1 MNTRYRWVTVGCAV
15 VILGFAYKFMRT
27 GLSKD
32 ERRLFSHFTQ
42 ANSQENHLTLNSAK
56 NIRLVSY
63 NLWCDYL
70 KPHSIT
76 SLNDRIEG
84 LAEGIKD
91 FDIAL
96 IQEAYI
102 FKTGIAV
109 FTKCASLLIA
119 MMETRGF
126 HYRTSIADFVAP
138 YLGQSGGI
146 VIFSRIPLARTTS
159 RRYRNYSILQF
170 YNYRGFVVGEYLFN
184 SRHLYVVNTHLDPHG
199 AATRT
204 LQVKELAAELVP
216 STPSMEMRIRTL
228 LWVGTLILTII
239 TPLLVTAVR
248 NIKSSY
254 ERWIKLVF
262 GPFSRW
268 QVREN
273 NRKTKQ
279 KEQLSAVRF
288 EYVRQNETICEGGRF
303 DISCP
308 DGKTIDV
315 VEASYGRHDRETCF
329 SSTAKDFDCHYVHSL
344 ASVAALMPRQTELQV
359 LSNKRNYCWFLMGI
373 RNWMIHVMEQGNICS
388 SHTTAISSRYLSGDC
403 GW

>member
-1 MNTRYRWVTVGCAV
+1 
-15 VILGFAYKFMRT
+15 MRT

-119 MMETRGF
+119 TMETRGF

-146 VIFSRIPLARTTS
+146 VIFSRIPLVRTTS

-216 STPSMEMRIRTL
+216 STPSMGNAYSHVVVGGDFNIDNHYPTTSNSSEEYKELLRTMDQAGL
-228 LWVGTLILTII
+228 RSVFPVRMETSIEGGNYDAIFTSSD
-239 TPLLVTAVR
+239 VTVVKKE
-248 NIKSSY
+248 I
-254 ERWIKLVF
+254 IKLVTKSNQSVSDHF
-262 GPFSRW
+262 G
-268 QVREN
+268 
-273 NRKTKQ
+273 
-279 KEQLSAVRF
+279 LAV
-288 EYVRQNETICEGGRF
+288 
-303 DISCP
+303 
-308 DGKTIDV
+308 
-315 VEASYGRHDRETCF
+315 
-329 SSTAKDFDCHYVHSL
+329 
-344 ASVAALMPRQTELQV
+344 ELK
-359 LSNKRNYCWFLMGI
+359 LL
-373 RNWMIHVMEQGNICS
+373 
-388 SHTTAISSRYLSGDC
+388 
-403 GW
+403 